1 MGDIF
6 LKLLNT
12 SITAVWII
20 LAVLCVRLIFR
31 KIPKWANCLLW
42 AIVAFRLACPFSIE
56 SPFSLQPSAEPIKT
70 VTTTQG
76 EITDYIPSIDSRLPV
91 VENSIN
97 PLLLESFSYEESNSV
112 SPFQVTTYIAGI
124 IWLGG
129 VILLLIF
136 AALSV
141 VKLHRLVREA
151 VPIRNNIYICDAVK
165 SPFILGIIRP
175 RIYLP
180 SATGGQTENYVIAHE
195 AAHLK
200 RKDHWWKAFGY
211 LLLCVYWFNPF
222 CWAAYIMFCRDIEL
236 ACDEK
241 AAKNMTLNEKKEY
254 SKVLLSCTGQK
265 KLVMVCPLA
274 FGEVGVKIRV
284 KSILNYKKPTLWI
297 IIAAAVVCLILAFG
311 FLTNPT
317 KEYRIKITIPAGSTE
332 PICYSDEEI
341 SPKGGT
347 LTFYA
352 GEGMED
358 TEIKLLPIEALEEN
372 AYDET
377 VYLTRGMPAKMVVE
391 KGAWFKVGVNIQNPT
406 EEDRVVYL
414 SVRNV
419 TVRISSLENGLDSSD
434 DLESKS
440 SEEKTKPE
448 SHAENSDSEILTK
461 PPLMQI
467 VYEDMICEVASGNW
481 QWSKKNADGTAT
493 TSSAS
498 GAHPLENSYDD
509 FGTYIFVE
517 QSRELHPV
525 ELRFEV
531 MPDSI
536 EVINFWPSSKL
547 WFLEGNETGLE
558 YNVTVDFKDY
568 NWIAVRDDD
577 SYIYEIRAIWNQ
589 EEYQGEATYSFQT
602 RLRSLTIDKAVAAI
616 PSEDIYEFRLTD
628 GSTGEKKSYT
638 QLDSNNGYRYLLKY
652 YENLSFVDDDSLSD
666 RIGYS
671 YYMQICDADGN
682 VLQSVIAFKD
692 AVQIDGKIYSC
703 WDDSSTKLMLYMDLL
718 FHPGDLGNAEERIH
732 PIDELRPVEENETNG
747 TDGIEVSMDFSRLDA
762 DGGTLVITNTSDKD
776 LDFGEDYKL
785 YVWKEETWQEYT
797 VKEDK
802 DYGFK
807 EVAFM
812 LDAGKTVEWDVNWSI
827 MHGSLPE
834 GRYKIEKSID
844 EMLEPGNFNRYN
856 VSCQFEI
863 G

>member
-1 MGDIF
+1 MDYIF

-12 SITAVWII
+12 SITAAWLI
-20 LAVLCVRLIFR
+20 LAVICVRLIFR
-31 KIPKWANCLLW
+31 KIPKWVNCLLW
-42 AIVAFRLACPFSIE
+42 AIVAFRLVCPLSIE

-70 VTTTQG
+70 VTTAQG

-97 PLLLESFSYEESNSV
+97 PLLTESFSYEESVSV
-112 SPFQVTTYIAGI
+112 SPFQVTAYIAGI
-124 IWLGG
+124 IWLCGML
-129 VILLLIF
+129 LLLIF
-136 AALSV
+136 AAFSV

-151 VPIRNNIYICDAVK
+151 VPARSNIYICDAVK
-165 SPFILGIIRP
+165 SPFILGIVRP
-175 RIYLP
+175 RIYLS
-180 SATGGQTENYVIAHE
+180 SAAGGQTENYVIAHE
-195 AAHLK
+195 TAHLK

-222 CWAAYIMFCRDIEL
+222 CWAAYILLCRDIEL

-241 AAKNMTLNEKKEY
+241 AAKNMTLDEKKEY
-254 SKVLLSCTGQK
+254 SKALLSCAGQK

-284 KSILNYKKPTLWI
+284 KSILNYRKPTLWI
-297 IIAAAVVCLILAFG
+297 VIAAAAVCLILAFG

-332 PICYSDEEI
+332 SICYSDEEI

-352 GEGMED
+352 GEGMGD
-358 TEIKLLPIEALEEN
+358 TEIKLLPVEVHEEN

-377 VYLTRGMPAKMVVE
+377 VYLTRGMPAKMAVE

-419 TVRISSLENGLDSSD
+419 TVRIASSGNSSESSD
-434 DLESKS
+434 DLE
-440 SEEKTKPE
+440 PE
-448 SHAENSDSEILTK
+448 SSGEEPKQESRAENSAPETETK
-461 PPLMQI
+461 PPLMQV
-467 VYEDMICEVASGNW
+467 VYEDTVCEVASGNW
-481 QWSKKNADGTAT
+481 QWSKKNAYGTADA
-493 TSSAS
+493 SSAS
-498 GAHPLENSYDD
+498 GAHPLETSYDD
-509 FGTYIFVE
+509 SGAYIFVE

-536 EVINFWPSSKL
+536 EVVNFWPSSKL
-547 WFLEGNETGLE
+547 WFLEGNETGLK

-577 SYIYEIRAIWNQ
+577 SYIYEIKAIWNQ

-602 RLRSLTIDKAVAAI
+602 RLRSLTIDKAVAAV

-628 GSTGEKKSYT
+628 GNTGEKKSYT
-638 QLDSNNGYRYLLKY
+638 QLDSSNGYRDLLKY

-671 YYMQICDADGN
+671 YYMQICDVDGN
-682 VLQSVIAFKD
+682 VLQSVIAYKD
-692 AVQIDGKIYSC
+692 AVQIDGKIYAC
-703 WDDSSTKLMLYMDLL
+703 RDDSSTKLMLYMDLL
-718 FHPGDLGNAEERIH
+718 FHPGD
-732 PIDELRPVEENETNG
+732 
-747 TDGIEVSMDFSRLDA
+747 SMTFSRLDA
-762 DGGTLVITNTSDKD
+762 DGGTLAITNPPSK
-776 LDFGEDYKL
+776 
-785 YVWKEETWQEYT
+785 TWIS
-797 VKEDK
+797 
-802 DYGFK
+802 
-807 EVAFM
+807 A
-812 LDAGKTVEWDVNWSI
+812 
-827 MHGSLPE
+827 
-834 GRYKIEKSID
+834 KIIS
-844 EMLEPGNFNRYN
+844 
-856 VSCQFEI
+856 
-863 G
+863 